1 VFRQIDLAKTY
12 TKIFFEIINREKYR
26 EKGES
31 QKNYNLINFLIILL
45 IFVDF
50 KNFGIK
56 MALLFQKLNINDF
69 SDFYFF
75 FKEGINEFSDEVLLL
90 FISDYFKDIE
100 GSLELKLICEK
111 IIKKEI
117 KDFKELKSE
126 FLKNFDQIEK
136 SNEYISLKIGYL
148 EFKNMNDV
156 IQCLFT

>member
-1 VFRQIDLAKTY
+1 
-12 TKIFFEIINREKYR
+12 
-26 EKGES
+26 
-31 QKNYNLINFLIILL
+31 
-45 IFVDF
+45 
-50 KNFGIK
+50 

-136 SNEYISLKIGYL
+136 SNEYISVKIGNL